1 MKKVLILMG
10 ILLIPIFFIVLN
22 NTGRGTIAKDN
33 IVFRDKL
40 SDYNL
45 FKGKIADLV
54 PNDQGISYELAST
67 LFTDYTDKKR
77 VIFLPRGKKMIAS
90 DDGLPSFPD
99 GTLIAKTFFY
109 PQKDAAGD
117 VRQQLLETR
126 LLIYKDGQWNA
137 ATYQWNAA
145 QDEALLLMDSASVH
159 VSFLD
164 SKGDE
169 RQTNYIIPSRNDCM
183 ACHRQG
189 NQLFPICPKIRNLNR
204 IIGHDG
210 DSIQQLVQLT
220 KQGALDLKSFKSFT
234 NLPSY
239 DDLAQSTASRARAYL
254 EINCA
259 HCHNPKGTAYMTML
273 DLRYESP
280 MHETGIWLKQAKIIG
295 RMSTLGE
302 MHMPQKGTTVL
313 HDEGILLIKTYLKT
327 LK

>member
-10 ILLIPIFFIVLN
+10 VLLIPILFIVLN
-22 NTGRGTIAKDN
+22 NTGRGTVAKDN

-45 FKGKIADLV
+45 FKGKTADLV
-54 PNDQGISYELAST
+54 PNDQGISYELASA

-77 VIFLPRGKKMIAS
+77 VIFLPKGKKMIAS

-99 GTLIAKTFFY
+99 GTIIAKTFFY
-109 PQKDAAGD
+109 PPKDAAGD
-117 VRQQLLETR
+117 ARELLLETR
-126 LLIYKDGQWNA
+126 LLIHKDGQWNA

-145 QDEALLLMDSASVH
+145 QDEAFLLADSASVH

-164 SKGDE
+164 SKGVE
-169 RQTNYIIPSRNDCM
+169 RQTNYIIPSRKDCM

-189 NQLFPICPKIRNLNR
+189 NHLLPIGPKIRNLNR

-220 KQGALDLKSFKSFT
+220 KQGALDLKSLKGFT
-234 NLPSY
+234 NLPRY